1 MKPSDKY
8 KKIIYSLFLY
18 LRHSHFY
25 HRRHLIRLRAVC
37 LCSLCVKRN
46 AQDTKMTTRVTE
58 GSRRAAAL
66 ARTCTLLTTKSEETG
81 RLLSIWDLIYIKSN
95 RVISRL
101 FYFLFS
107 LVKSFMW
114 PINFG
119 ECTLAKMFINVVQ
132 FTFAFSD
139 VYYSKHFYL
148 LPWSSIG

>member
-18 LRHSHFY
+18 WRHSHFY
-25 HRRHLIRLRAVC
+25 HRRHLIRLRAAR

-148 LPWSSIG
+148 LPWSLIG